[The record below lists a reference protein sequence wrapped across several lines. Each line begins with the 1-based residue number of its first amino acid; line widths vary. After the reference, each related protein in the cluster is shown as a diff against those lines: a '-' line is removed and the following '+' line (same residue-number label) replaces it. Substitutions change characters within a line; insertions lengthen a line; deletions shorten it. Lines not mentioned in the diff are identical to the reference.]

1 VAQTLRMFTVF
12 VLLTTLLTAVV
23 HAQSE
28 DITAEAVGT
37 ANLRAATD
45 VNALLLGEIAN
56 GSRYPVIGRSAF
68 YPWLLLGDVNTRQP
82 IGWVFQDL
90 VIVAGNI
97 NNVPF
102 IDLDL
107 STQPTLTPFVTTPLP
122 NSQSDSVTTTATP
135 QETAATSFGVY
146 GTASG
151 EINIRVGPGVEYPR
165 VGVGQTGDRY
175 EVTGYHTQYP
185 WVQVSYPPSPNG
197 LGWIARELLSFEGN
211 TALLPPLSDLVLDFP
226 TLTPTQSP
234 VQTSLLMQSIGTP
247 VPISPAFQTLG
258 DQIWDLTLQ
267 SRFDPQTSRVAGFF
281 LMNERTGETL
291 SFGSEFAFSGMS
303 VNKILIMVTLYS
315 QLQVPPDEPT
325 AINLANMMVCS
336 ENTASNA
343 LLATIGN
350 GDAYQGGALLTST
363 MEQLGLGNTFMVA
376 PFVIPGVPATPV
388 PVRAP
393 TTTAD
398 QVRAA
403 PDYSNQMTVDEMGWL
418 LNGLYQCAFNNSGP
432 LMAGIPGAFDQ
443 RECRQMINI
452 MSDNNLDQPLL
463 MSAGVPDSVQ
473 VAHKHG
479 WTADTHGNAGIA
491 FTPNGAYVMV
501 VALHNPE
508 WIEFTDSFPLIT
520 EMSRLTYNYLN
531 PEQPL
536 EQAREYYVVETD
548 ECRVTADMIEMLRSF
563 TA

>member
-1 VAQTLRMFTVF
+1 MALG
-12 VLLTTLLTAVV
+12 TAVV
-23 HAQSE
+23 HSQNQEVS
-28 DITAEAVGT
+28 AEAVGT

-45 VNALLLGEIAN
+45 VNALLLGEIVSGN
-56 GSRYPVIGRSAF
+56 RYPVVGRSAF
-68 YPWLLLGDVNTRQP
+68 YPWLLLGDANSGQP
-82 IGWVFQDL
+82 IGWVFQEL
-90 VIVAGNI
+90 VIVTGNLTS
-97 NNVPF
+97 VPF
-102 IDLDL
+102 SELDL
-107 STQPTLTPFVTTPLP
+107 SAQPTLTPFASTPLP
-122 NSQSDSVTTTATP
+122 NNQTTDNTTTAAQP
-135 QETAATSFGVY
+135 QATAVSSYGVY

-165 VGVGQTGDRY
+165 VGVGEAGERY
-175 EVTGYHTQYP
+175 EVTGYHTQFP
-185 WVQVSYPPSPNG
+185 WVQVSYPGSPNG
-197 LGWIARELLSFEGN
+197 FGWIARELLSFEGN
-211 TALLPPLSDLVLDFP
+211 TALLPPLSDLVVNFP

-234 VQTSLLMQSIGTP
+234 IQASALLQSLGTP
-247 VPISPAFQTLG
+247 VAISPSFQLLG
-258 DQIWDLTLQ
+258 DQIWNLTLQ
-267 SRFDPQTSRVAGFF
+267 NRFDPQTSRVAGFF
-281 LMNERTGETL
+281 LMNESTGETL

-363 MEQLGLGNTFMVA
+363 LESLGLGNTFMVA
-376 PFVIPGVPATPV
+376 PFVIPGVPATLM

-398 QVRAA
+398 QVRAS

-418 LNGLYQCAFNNSGP
+418 LNGIYQCAINNSGP
-432 LMAGIPGAFDQ
+432 LMSGMPGAFDQ

-463 MSAGVPDSVQ
+463 MSAGVPDTVQ

-479 WTADTHGNAGIA
+479 WTADTHGNAGIV
-491 FTPNGAYVMV
+491 FTPGGAYVMV

-531 PEQPL
+531 PTEPV
-536 EQAREYYVVETD
+536 EAAREYYIVETA
-548 ECRVTADMIEMLRSF
+548 ECRITPDMIEMLRSF